1 VIDRSGRCRVHHRH
15 ASPPLT
21 ARAAGAL
28 TRWALLLRR
37 FLRIRTGRVLLGG
50 AVTTVVTG
58 LVLAVP
64 VVSSGSVLSSF
75 FSDSS
80 ADAPPQAAE
89 DPVFTEP
96 EGGWP
101 AAAPGTTGA
110 APDAAPTAPTTPST
124 TDTATPSSATAGAS
138 APTAS
143 SSASSSSSPG
153 ATSASAAAAS
163 PSSEETSS
171 SPAPGTPSAE
181 AAAPPAPAEPAPADD
196 LLAALDRTRAAAGCD
211 PLSTDGTLTEVAREH
226 SATMRDDDFLGLVD
240 DNGDSVLDEADAD
253 AGWVARGTSAAG
265 VVSGWLSQGD
275 AATLQDCSLTT
286 VGIGRVG
293 GADGPWWTVLLT

>member
-1 VIDRSGRCRVHHRH
+1 MHHRH
-15 ASPPLT
+15 ASPRPT

-28 TRWALLLRR
+28 SLWALMLRR
-37 FLRIRTGRVLLGG
+37 LLRIRIGRVLLGG

-75 FSDSS
+75 FTDSS
-80 ADAPPQAAE
+80 SDAPPQAAE

-101 AAAPGTTGA
+101 AAPGTTSA
-110 APDAAPTAPTTPST
+110 APDAAPTAPTPAST
-124 TDTATPSSATAGAS
+124 TDTATPSSATDGAS
-138 APTAS
+138 APAGSSSTSS
-143 SSASSSSSPG
+143 SSAPG
-153 ATSASAAAAS
+153 ATSASAAAAP
-163 PSSEETSS
+163 PSSEATSS

-181 AAAPPAPAEPAPADD
+181 AAAPPAPAGGAPADD

-211 PLSTDGTLTEVAREH
+211 PLSADGTLTEVAREH

-253 AGWVARGTSAAG
+253 AGWVAHGTSAAG

-275 AATLQDCSLTT
+275 AAALQDCSLTA
-286 VGIGRVG
+286 VGVGRVG
-293 GADGPWWTVLLT
+293 GPDGPWWTVLLA

>member
-1 VIDRSGRCRVHHRH
+1 MHHRH
-15 ASPPLT
+15 ASPRPT

-28 TRWALLLRR
+28 TRWVLVLRR
-37 FLRIRTGRVLLGG
+37 LLRIRTGRVLLGG

-75 FSDSS
+75 FTDSS
-80 ADAPPQAAE
+80 SDAPSQVAE

-101 AAAPGTTGA
+101 AAPGTTSA
-110 APDAAPTAPTTPST
+110 APDAAPPAPTTSST
-124 TDTATPSSATAGAS
+124 TDTSTPSSATAGAS
-138 APTAS
+138 APAGGSAPAAS
-143 SSASSSSSPG
+143 SSASSPSSPG

-163 PSSEETSS
+163 PPSEATSS
-171 SPAPGTPSAE
+171 SSAPGTPSAE
-181 AAAPPAPAEPAPADD
+181 AAAPPAPAPAPVDD
-196 LLAALDRTRAAAGCD
+196 LLAALDRTRTAAGCD

-226 SATMRDDDFLGLVD
+226 SVTMRDDHFLGLVD
-240 DNGDSVLDEADAD
+240 DNGDSVLDKADAD
-253 AGWVARGTSAAG
+253 AGWVAHGTSAAG

-293 GADGPWWTVLLT
+293 GPDGPWWTVLLA

>member
-1 VIDRSGRCRVHHRH
+1 
-15 ASPPLT
+15 
-21 ARAAGAL
+21 
-28 TRWALLLRR
+28 LLRR
-37 FLRIRTGRVLLGG
+37 LLRIRTGRVLLGG

-75 FSDSS
+75 FTDSS
-80 ADAPPQAAE
+80 SDAPPQAAE

-110 APDAAPTAPTTPST
+110 VPDAAPTAPTTAST
-124 TDTATPSSATAGAS
+124 TDTSTPSSATAEAS
-138 APTAS
+138 APAAS
-143 SSASSSSSPG
+143 SSASSSSSPD
-153 ATSASAAAAS
+153 ATSASAAS

-181 AAAPPAPAEPAPADD
+181 AAAPPAPAEPTPADD

-211 PLSTDGTLTEVAREH
+211 PLSTDGTLAEVAREH
-226 SATMRDDDFLGLVD
+226 SATMRDHDFLGLVD

-275 AATLQDCSLTT
+275 AAALQDCSLTT

-293 GADGPWWTVLLT
+293 GPDGPWWTVLLA